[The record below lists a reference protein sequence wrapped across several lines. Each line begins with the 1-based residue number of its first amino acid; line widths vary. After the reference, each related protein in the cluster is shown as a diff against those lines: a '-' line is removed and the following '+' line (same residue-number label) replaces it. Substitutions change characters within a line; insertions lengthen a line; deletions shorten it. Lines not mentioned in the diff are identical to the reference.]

1 MCACLDVCVC
11 VCVTD
16 TYICIWWIRLFHNFS
31 LVSQCLFF
39 ISFFS
44 RTSALLRVGCWSFSL
59 LLYGV
64 QYVLWVLVKFLYEFG
79 CPCIWSIDIQN
90 CEFIFDELSF
100 DKHEVTLLTL
110 KNKKKVLC
118 EPPLFTVG
126 PLDYWGFFCN
136 SFEGILKGKKIDVNN
151 FTVPCTHS

>member
-110 KNKKKVLC
+110 KKKSTLWTSSFHSR
-118 EPPLFTVG
+118 PSWL
-126 PLDYWGFFCN
+126 LRLFCN